1 MTQPP
6 HQSSPDIA
14 TMVEM
19 LPPLRQLVSQ
29 ADLAAKKSLGQNFL
43 FDLNLTR
50 RIARTAAPF
59 DDAVLEIG
67 PGPGGL
73 SRALLIEGAPQLIT
87 VEKDKRI
94 IEFLQHLQQVAAD
107 RLILIEQD
115 ALELRLSDITTSPLQ
130 IVANLPYNIA
140 TPLFISFLR
149 QAEQISAMSLM
160 FQKEV
165 AMRITAKVGD
175 SAYGRLAVITA
186 WRAAAEMLFDIPADA
201 FVPPPKVTSTLIRVT
216 PYPKPLFDCK
226 MEHLEAVTRIA
237 FGQRRKMLR
246 ASFKQFGGEDFLSSL
261 DIDPSIRPQQLPVEG
276 FCRIANALADQID

>member
-1 MTQPP
+1 MTNLSDEQNA
-6 HQSSPDIA
+6 DIVKA
-14 TMVEM
+14 VEM

-29 ADLAAKKSLGQNFL
+29 ADLTAKKSLGQNFL

-59 DDAVLEIG
+59 NEAVLEIG

-73 SRALLIEGAPQLIT
+73 SRALLIEGAPMLISI
-87 VEKDKRI
+87 EKDRRV
-94 IEFLQHLQQVAAD
+94 IEFLQHLQAVATD
-107 RLILIEQD
+107 KIQLIEQD
-115 ALELRLSDITTSPLQ
+115 ALAIRLSDIASSPLQ

-149 QAEQISAMSLM
+149 QAEQITAMSLM

-186 WRAAAEMLFDIPADA
+186 WRAQAEMLFDIPADA
-201 FVPPPKVTSTLIRVT
+201 FVPPPKVTSTLIRVK
-216 PYPKPLFDCK
+216 PYPEPLFDCN
-226 MEHLEAVTRIA
+226 MLHLEAVTRIA

-246 ASFKQFGGEDFLSSL
+246 ASFKKYGGEKLLSSL
-261 DIDPSIRPQQLPVEG
+261 DIDPSIRPQELPVEG
-276 FCRIANALADQID
+276 FCRLAKALSDQLG